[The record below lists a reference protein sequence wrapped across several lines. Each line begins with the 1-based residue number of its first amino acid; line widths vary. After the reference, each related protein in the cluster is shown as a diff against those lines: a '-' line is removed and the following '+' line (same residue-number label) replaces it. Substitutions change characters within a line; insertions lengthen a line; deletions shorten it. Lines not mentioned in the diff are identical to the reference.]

1 MKKLTGIVFCLLVL
15 LSASTGAV
23 FAKQEPGTF
32 PEVIPL
38 PNGFQPEGIVIGRG
52 TTFYVG
58 SLADGSIFQGDLA
71 TGEGAVL
78 VPPQEGRVAV
88 GLGYD
93 PRTNYVYAAGGG
105 GGAGYVY
112 DASTGESVADF
123 QFTSENSFVN
133 DVVVT
138 LTGAYFTDS
147 MRPYIYR
154 VPLSLPGSPP
164 DPSAVEEIQLTGDF
178 EFVPE
183 AFNTNGIA
191 AVHGGLSLIIINSS
205 LGALYWVDPKTG
217 EAQQVDLGGETLM
230 NGDGLLRVGSTLYV
244 VQNRLNQIAVVE
256 FQGSFLSAQVVDVLT
271 DPDFD
276 VPTTIDNYQG
286 ALYAVNARFGTPP
299 TPETEYQ
306 VVRVPLE

>member
-1 MKKLTGIVFCLLVL
+1 M
-15 LSASTGAV
+15 
-23 FAKQEPGTF
+23 
-32 PEVIPL
+32 
-38 PNGFQPEGIVIGRG
+38 
-52 TTFYVG
+52 
-58 SLADGSIFQGDLA
+58 
-71 TGEGAVL
+71 
-78 VPPQEGRVAV
+78 AV

-93 PRTNYVYAAGGG
+93 PRTNYVYTAGGG

-112 DASTGESVADF
+112 NAGTGEEVAAY

-147 MRPYIYR
+147 MRPVLYR
-154 VPLSLPGSPP
+154 VPLSLHGSPAEP
-164 DPSAVEEIQLTGDF
+164 EAFVEIPLSGDF
-178 EFVPE
+178 EFVPD

-230 NGDGLLRVGSTLYV
+230 NGDGILRVGSTLYV

-256 FQGSFLSAQVVDVLT
+256 FQGSFLSGQVVDVLT
-271 DPDFD
+271 NPNFD
-276 VPTTIDNYQG
+276 VPTTIDIYQD

-299 TPETEYQ
+299 SPENEYQ
-306 VVRVPLE
+306 VVRVPLD

>member
-15 LSASTGAV
+15 LSASTGTV
-23 FAKQEPGTF
+23 FAQEPGTF

-38 PNGFQPEGIVIGRG
+38 PNGFSPEGIVIGMG

-58 SLADGSIFQGDLA
+58 QRADGSIYRGDLA
-71 TGEGAVL
+71 TGEGEIL
-78 VPPQEGRVAV
+78 VPPQEGRVAI

-93 PRTNYVYAAGGG
+93 PRTNYVYVAGGG
-105 GGAGYVY
+105 GGSGYVY
-112 DASTGESVADF
+112 DGSTGEEIAAY

-138 LTGAYFTDS
+138 LNGAYFTDS
-147 MRPYIYR
+147 MRPYLYR
-154 VPLSLPGSPP
+154 VPLPLSGSPP
-164 DPSAVEEIQLTGDF
+164 APEAAEEIQLTGDF
-178 EFVPE
+178 EFVPD

-205 LGALYWVDPKTG
+205 LGTLYWVDPKTG
-217 EAQQVDLGGETLM
+217 EARQVDLGGETLM

-276 VPTTIDNYQG
+276 VPTTIDKYQN
-286 ALYAVNARFGTPP
+286 ALYAVNARFGTTP